1 MARAAASLGHP
12 RPSHLICYRR
22 HRRLILHLLRP
33 RRSTSSSP
41 KNEVSRWV
49 ECASSACSSSL
60 RRLRAPPTWC
70 VFAPRPRSM
79 LSFTQFIKIAARSRT
94 CHTRGPH
101 AHARIRSMRLC
112 FYLHLLLLGFYAR
125 IDVSPFT
132 QVRVRMRRQQCCMD
146 VEVGEHRILRP
157 NQQQQRMAQRT
168 RARGWGPEIPAH
180 VMHVTKAKCAMIV
193 SVGAHCVLPVGSR
206 FKIYQ

>member
-12 RPSHLICYRR
+12 RPSHLICYCRR

-33 RRSTSSSP
+33 RRWTSSSP

-94 CHTRGPH
+94 CQTRGPH
-101 AHARIRSMRLC
+101 AHAHPFYASVLLC
-112 FYLHLLLLGFYAR
+112 IFSFFAFMPEWPELTFLHL
-125 IDVSPFT
+125 
-132 QVRVRMRRQQCCMD
+132 RR
-146 VEVGEHRILRP
+146 
-157 NQQQQRMAQRT
+157 
-168 RARGWGPEIPAH
+168 
-180 VMHVTKAKCAMIV
+180 
-193 SVGAHCVLPVGSR
+193 
-206 FKIYQ
+206 